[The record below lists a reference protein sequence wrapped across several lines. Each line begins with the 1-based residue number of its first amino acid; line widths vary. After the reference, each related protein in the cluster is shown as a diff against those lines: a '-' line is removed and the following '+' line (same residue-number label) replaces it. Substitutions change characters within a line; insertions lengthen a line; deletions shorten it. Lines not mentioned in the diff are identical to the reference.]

1 MSKAND
7 FDSKMMMDLIIKRFS
22 NPDEVRV
29 FKKGKFELLA
39 LPGMTIGKATYSPGW
54 KWSEDVSP
62 LSETQFCNVEHLG
75 IVLEGSATVAFDNEE
90 IRTLVEGDIFY
101 VPPKPHDSW
110 VVGDQEYVSIHFL
123 GADSYA
129 TK

>member
-1 MSKAND
+1 MSKVND
-7 FDSKMMMDLIIKRFS
+7 LDPKKMMDLIVKRFS
-22 NPDEVRV
+22 DPDEVRV
-29 FKKGKFELLA
+29 FEKGKFELLT

-75 IVLEGSATVAFDNEE
+75 MVLEGSATVAFDNEE
-90 IRTLVEGDIFY
+90 IRTLVKGDIFY

-110 VVGDQEYVSIHFL
+110 VVGDQEYISIHFL

>member
-1 MSKAND
+1 MSKAKG
-7 FDSKMMMDLIIKRFS
+7 FEPKEMMDLIIKRFS
-22 NPDEVRV
+22 HPDEVRV

-75 IVLEGSATVAFDNEE
+75 MVLEGSATVVFNNEE
-90 IRTLVEGDIFY
+90 IITLVEGDIFY

-110 VVGDQEYVSIHFL
+110 VVGDQEYISIHFL

>member
-1 MSKAND
+1 MSKSND
-7 FDSKMMMDLIIKRFS
+7 FDPKNMMDLIIKRFS
-22 NPDEVRV
+22 DPDEVRV
-29 FKKGKFELLA
+29 FEKGKFELLT

-54 KWSEDVSP
+54 RWSEDVSP

-75 IVLEGSATVAFDNEE
+75 MVLEGSATVAFDNEE

-110 VVGDQEYVSIHFL
+110 VVGDQKYISIHFL

>member
-1 MSKAND
+1 MSKAKD

-22 NPDEVRV
+22 DPDEVRV

-75 IVLEGSATVAFDNEE
+75 IVLEGSATVAFDNGE

>member
-1 MSKAND
+1 MSKPND
-7 FDSKMMMDLIIKRFS
+7 FDPKNMMNLIIKRFS
-22 NPDEVRV
+22 DPDEVRV
-29 FKKGKFELLA
+29 FEKGKFELLA

-54 KWSEDVSP
+54 RWSEDVSP

-75 IVLEGSATVAFDNEE
+75 MVLEGSATVVFDNEE

-110 VVGDQEYVSIHFL
+110 VVGDQKYISIHFL

>member
-1 MSKAND
+1 MSKPND
-7 FDSKMMMDLIIKRFS
+7 FDPKNMMDLIIKRFS
-22 NPDEVRV
+22 DPDEVRV
-29 FKKGKFELLA
+29 FEKGKFELLA

-54 KWSEDVSP
+54 RWSEDVSP

-75 IVLEGSATVAFDNEE
+75 MVLEGSATVVFDNEE

-110 VVGDQEYVSIHFL
+110 VVGNQKYISIHFL

>member
-22 NPDEVRV
+22 DPDEVRV

-54 KWSEDVSP
+54 KWSDDVSP

-75 IVLEGSATVAFDNEE
+75 MVLEGSATVVFNNEE
-90 IRTLVEGDIFY
+90 IITLVEGDIFY

-110 VVGDQEYVSIHFL
+110 VVGDQEYISIHFL